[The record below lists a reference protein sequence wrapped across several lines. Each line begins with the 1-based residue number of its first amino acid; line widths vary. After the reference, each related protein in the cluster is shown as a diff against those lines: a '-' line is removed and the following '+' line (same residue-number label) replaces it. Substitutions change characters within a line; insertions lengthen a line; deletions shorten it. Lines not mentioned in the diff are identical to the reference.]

1 MTSLSVGILP
11 LRKEKPF
18 TVTVILEQKNKQTL
32 DATLE
37 LCDKNP
43 HVSREKNTA
52 LLSLSWLFDRDP
64 YVMVYEKNP
73 PHNLVV

>member
-43 HVSREKNTA
+43 SCEPREKHGLT
-52 LLSLSWLFDRDP
+52 FTI
-64 YVMVYEKNP
+64 MV
-73 PHNLVV
+73 V